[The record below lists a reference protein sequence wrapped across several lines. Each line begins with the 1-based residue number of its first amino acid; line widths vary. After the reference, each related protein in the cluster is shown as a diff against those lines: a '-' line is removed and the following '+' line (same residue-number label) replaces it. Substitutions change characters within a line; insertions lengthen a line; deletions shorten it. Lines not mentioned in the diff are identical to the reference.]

1 MHGCDAGA
9 AAIRSLPRRNRSQ
22 ILSYRDDRR
31 DALPMKPVIGISCCM
46 KPFGIYNTPNHA
58 ASDTYV
64 RAVDLV
70 VGGLPCL
77 IPAMG
82 ERADVHAWLGLL
94 DGLVLTGSRS
104 NVEPVRYGGP
114 PHPDGTPEDPARDAV
129 TLPLIRAALAAAVP
143 LLAIC
148 RGMQEL
154 NVALGGT
161 LDQRIQDLPGRIDHS
176 TPSEQAL
183 SAVRIGKAHKVTIR
197 PGSPLAA
204 IVGAQ
209 ELAVNSLHN
218 QGIATLGPGL
228 RVEATAADGTIE
240 AVTVPGA
247 PGFALG
253 VQWHPEYD
261 FATDAASRA
270 IFEAF
275 GAAARARAA
284 ARSGQRSVVL
294 AAE

>member
-1 MHGCDAGA
+1 
-9 AAIRSLPRRNRSQ
+9 
-22 ILSYRDDRR
+22 
-31 DALPMKPVIGISCCM
+31 MKPVIGISCCV
-46 KPFGIYNTPNHA
+46 KPFGLFATPNHA

-64 RAVDLV
+64 RAADLV

-104 NVEPVRYGGP
+104 NVEPSRYGGP
-114 PHPDGTPEDPARDAV
+114 PHPEGTPEDPARDAV
-129 TLPLIRAALAAAVP
+129 TLPLIRAAIASAVP

-161 LDQRIQDLPGRIDHS
+161 LDQRIQDLPARIDHS

-183 SAVRIGKAHKVTIR
+183 SAVRIGKAHRVSIR
-197 PGSPLAA
+197 AGSPLAA
-204 IVGAQ
+204 IVSAQ
-209 ELAVNSLHN
+209 ALVVNSLHN
-218 QGIATLGPGL
+218 QGIATLAQGL
-228 RVEATAADGTIE
+228 RVEATAPDGTIE
-240 AVTVPGA
+240 AVTAPEA
-247 PGFALG
+247 PGFVLG

-261 FATDAASRA
+261 FETDAASRA

-275 GAAARARAA
+275 GEAARERAAARAGRARVA
-284 ARSGQRSVVL
+284 L

>member
-1 MHGCDAGA
+1 
-9 AAIRSLPRRNRSQ
+9 
-22 ILSYRDDRR
+22 
-31 DALPMKPVIGISCCM
+31 MKPVIGISCCV
-46 KPFGIYNTPNHA
+46 KPFGIFGTPNHA
-58 ASDTYV
+58 ASDTYI
-64 RAVDLV
+64 RAVDLI

-104 NVEPVRYGGP
+104 NVEPARYGGP

-129 TLPLIRAALAAAVP
+129 TLPLIRTALASAVP

-183 SAVRIGKAHKVTIR
+183 PGVRTGKAHRVTIR
-197 PGSPLAA
+197 DGSPLAA
-204 IVGAQ
+204 IVGRRQ
-209 ELAVNSLHN
+209 LAVNSLHN
-218 QGIATLGPGL
+218 QGIATLAPGL
-228 RVEATAADGTIE
+228 RVEAVAPDGTIE
-240 AVTVPGA
+240 GVTVSGA

-261 FATDAASRA
+261 FESDAASRA

-275 GAAARARAA
+275 GEAARERAAARA
-284 ARSGQRSVVL
+284 GQRRVVL

>member
-1 MHGCDAGA
+1 MSVDTT
-9 AAIRSLPRRNRSQ
+9 RVMS
-22 ILSYRDDRR
+22 
-31 DALPMKPVIGISCCM
+31 ALPPKPLIGITCCL
-46 KPFGIYNTPNHA
+46 KPFGLYGTPNHA

-64 RAVDLV
+64 RVVDRV

-82 ERADVHAWLGLL
+82 ERGDVAAWVELC
-94 DGLVLTGSRS
+94 DGFVFTGSRS
-104 NVEPVRYGGP
+104 NIHPSFYGGP
-114 PHPDGTPEDPARDAV
+114 PHPADTPEDPARDAV

-143 LLAIC
+143 VLAIC

-161 LDQRIQDLPGRIDHS
+161 LDQRIQDLPGRLDHS
-176 TPSEQAL
+176 TPTEQRFGP
-183 SAVRIGKAHKVTIR
+183 VRTGKAHRVRIR
-197 PGSPLAA
+197 EGSPLAA
-204 IVGAQ
+204 IVGGH

-218 QGIATLGPGL
+218 QGIARLAPGL
-228 RVEATAADGTIE
+228 RVEATAPDGTIE
-240 AVTVPGA
+240 AVTVEGVT
-247 PGFALG
+247 GFALG

-261 FATDAASRA
+261 FETDRASRA

-275 GAAARARAA
+275 GAAARAHA
-284 ARSGQRSVVL
+284 ARRQRYPVAL

>member
-1 MHGCDAGA
+1 
-9 AAIRSLPRRNRSQ
+9 
-22 ILSYRDDRR
+22 
-31 DALPMKPVIGISCCM
+31 MKPVIGISCCV
-46 KPFGIYNTPNHA
+46 KPFGIYGMPNHA

-82 ERADVHAWLGLL
+82 ERADVQAWLGLL

-104 NVEPVRYGGP
+104 NVEPARYGGP
-114 PHPDGTPEDPARDAV
+114 PHPAGTPEDPARDAV
-129 TLPLIRAALAAAVP
+129 TLPLIRAALANGVP
-143 LLAIC
+143 MLAIC

-161 LDQRIQDLPGRIDHS
+161 LHQRLQDLPGRIDHS

-183 SAVRIGKAHKVTIR
+183 GAVRTGKAHRVAIR

-204 IVGAQ
+204 IVGGQA
-209 ELAVNSLHN
+209 LAVNSLHN
-218 QGIATLGPGL
+218 QGIADLAPGV
-228 RVEATAADGTIE
+228 RVEATAPDGTIE
-240 AVTVPGA
+240 AVTVPDA

-261 FATDAASRA
+261 FETDAASRA

-275 GAAARARAA
+275 AAAARARAA
-284 ARSGQRSVVL
+284 YRAGRHQLSL
-294 AAE
+294 AAD

>member
-1 MHGCDAGA
+1 
-9 AAIRSLPRRNRSQ
+9 
-22 ILSYRDDRR
+22 
-31 DALPMKPVIGISCCM
+31 MKPVIGISCCM
-46 KPFGIYNTPNHA
+46 KPFGTYNTPNHA

-82 ERADVHAWLGLL
+82 ERADVRAWLGLV

-104 NVEPVRYGGP
+104 NVEPARYGGP
-114 PHPDGTPEDPARDAV
+114 PHPEGTPEDPARDAV
-129 TLPLIRAALAAAVP
+129 TLPLIRAALAEGVP

-161 LDQRIQDLPGRIDHS
+161 LDQRIQDLPGRMDHS

-183 SAVRIGKAHKVTIR
+183 SAVRIGKAHRVTIR

-209 ELAVNSLHN
+209 QLAVNSLHN
-218 QGIATLGPGL
+218 QGIACLAPGL
-228 RVEATAADGTIE
+228 RVEATAPDGTIE
-240 AVTVPGA
+240 AVSVPAA

-261 FATDAASRA
+261 FQTDAASRA

-275 GAAARARAA
+275 GKAARDRAA
-284 ARSGQRSVVL
+284 RRAAHRPVVL

>member
-1 MHGCDAGA
+1 
-9 AAIRSLPRRNRSQ
+9 
-22 ILSYRDDRR
+22 
-31 DALPMKPVIGISCCM
+31 MKPVIGISCCV
-46 KPFGIYNTPNHA
+46 KPFGVYATPNHA
-58 ASDTYV
+58 VSDTYV

-82 ERADVHAWLGLL
+82 ERADVHVWLGLL

-104 NVEPVRYGGP
+104 NVEPARYGGP
-114 PHPDGTPEDPARDAV
+114 AHPDGTPEDPARDAV
-129 TLPLIRAALAAAVP
+129 TLPLIRAALAKGVP

-161 LDQRIQDLPGRIDHS
+161 LVQRIQDQPGRMDHS

-183 SAVRIGKAHKVTIR
+183 RAVRAGKAHQVTIR
-197 PGSPLAA
+197 VGSPFAA
-204 IVGAQ
+204 IVGGQ

-218 QGIATLGPGL
+218 QGIANLAPGL
-228 RVEATAADGTIE
+228 RVEATAPDGTIE

-247 PGFALG
+247 AGFALG

-261 FATDAASRA
+261 FETDAASRA

-275 GAAARARAA
+275 GAAARDRAA
-284 ARSGQRSVVL
+284 SRAGQRQANL
-294 AAE
+294 AAD